1 MEKDPETGEWKTKD
15 TSAWDWFIGWFEREG
30 ERMEREEAEQEK
42 GLVPWQEKQV
52 RERKAAR
59 GALGTFGDVAG
70 IGAIGGLWTLGQ
82 ALKYSLL
89 GWTLDAHGIP
99 RKDAAALK
107 AFDDTYKAAKEGG
120 VLAGLAAG
128 MTA

>member
-1 MEKDPETGEWKTKD
+1 ME
-15 TSAWDWFIGWFEREG
+15 GW
-30 ERMEREEAEQEK
+30 
-42 GLVPWQEKQV
+42 
-52 RERKAAR
+52 ERKAAR

-89 GWTLDAHGIP
+89 GWTLDANGVP
-99 RKDAAALK
+99 RKDAKSLAD
-107 AFDDTYKAAKEGG
+107 FDKTYKAAKEGG

-128 MTA
+128 MAA

>member
-1 MEKDPETGEWKTKD
+1 MAFSPEDPRFGKNMRQRGQESLARQEANKQLYED
-15 TSAWDWFIGWFEREG
+15 R
-30 ERMEREEAEQEK
+30 REEHEQA
-42 GLVPWQEKQV
+42 
-52 RERKAAR
+52 RERKAAS

-89 GWTLDAHGIP
+89 GWTLDANGVP
-99 RKDAAALK
+99 RKDAKSLAD
-107 AFDDTYKAAKEGG
+107 FDKTYKAAKEGG

-128 MTA
+128 MAA